1 MSNLQSLEQAA
12 QLALSLMDLTS
23 LNDDDTNETITAL
36 CHQANT
42 PKGAPAAV
50 CVYPQFVPLAKQTL
64 SQLGLEQVKVA
75 TVTNFPH
82 GNSDVAQA
90 VAETASAVQAGADEV
105 DVVFPYRTLMEG
117 DEKCGFVLVQE
128 CKKVCAD
135 ADVALKVIIETG
147 ELKTPELIKKAA
159 EIAIRAGADFIKTS
173 TGKVA
178 VNATPEAA
186 RVMLSTIK
194 EMGVEDR
201 VGFKAA
207 GGVRT
212 SEDAQQYLQLASEI
226 LGEKWLDASHFRF
239 GASGLLTALLR
250 TLGVDS
256 LSKSDNSY

>member
-1 MSNLQSLEQAA
+1 MSNLQSLEYAA
-12 QLALSLMDLTS
+12 QWALSLMDLTS
-23 LNDDDTNETITAL
+23 LNDDDTDATITAL

-64 SQLGLEQVKVA
+64 LQLGLEHVKVA

-90 VAETASAVQAGADEV
+90 VAETANAVQAGADEV
-105 DVVFPYRTLMEG
+105 DVVFPYRTLMAG

-135 ADVALKVIIETG
+135 AGVKLKVIIETG
-147 ELKTPELIKKAA
+147 ELKTPELIKKAS

-173 TGKVA
+173 TGKVS

-186 RVMLSTIK
+186 KVMLNTIK

-212 SEDAQQYLQLASEI
+212 SEDAQHYLQLAADI